1 MDATN
6 KFSRF
11 AAECEDMAKNVRG
24 DDEKSAWHNL
34 AQRWRQC
41 AKANEIRGAALLDAI
56 RRRKPRVS
64 KLWGASST

>member
-6 KFSRF
+6 KFIRF
-11 AAECEDMAKNVRG
+11 AAECEHMAKNVRG
-24 DDEKSAWHNL
+24 DDEKSAWHDL

-41 AKANEIRGAALLDAI
+41 AKANESRGAALLDAI

-64 KLWGASST
+64 QLWGVSST